1 MITFGIFAVSTIPKL
16 VLEVHIIHQYNYKS
30 PHVKSILLSYNIL
43 NLMSQVI
50 LVYLF
55 FKIVSEEIA
64 IIKLEQWR
72 RNEMMNSENTLL
84 DDDKFTDALD
94 DSNLSEEGI

>member
-1 MITFGIFAVSTIPKL
+1 
-16 VLEVHIIHQYNYKS
+16 
-30 PHVKSILLSYNIL
+30 
-43 NLMSQVI
+43 MSQVI